1 MADIP
6 SDSDTAVDGLCADK
20 AAEDAAFTRQEQLQ
34 MLEDL
39 KLEHRRIDTEIA
51 ALVDM
56 GAVDMLKIGRM
67 KKIKLS
73 IKDQISYLE
82 NQLTP
87 DIIA

>member
-6 SDSDTAVDGLCADK
+6 IEGDEHKESGDSDLTV
-20 AAEDAAFTRQEQLQ
+20 QEQLD
-34 MLEDL
+34 MLADL
-39 KLEHRRIDTEIA
+39 RGEHRRIDTEIK
-51 ALVDM
+51 ALEDM

-73 IKDQISYLE
+73 NKDQISYLE

>member
-1 MADIP
+1 MTDLTDDNQP
-6 SDSDTAVDGLCADK
+6 ENGELSP
-20 AAEDAAFTRQEQLQ
+20 QELIA
-34 MLEDL
+34 MLDNL
-39 KLEHRRIDTEIA
+39 KIEHRRIDNEIMASTE
-51 ALVDM
+51 M

-82 NQLTP
+82 NQITP

>member
-1 MADIP
+1 MTDLTDDNAPDDRLAKDSAPSEDGELSPQELQDIL
-6 SDSDTAVDGLCADK
+6 A
-20 AAEDAAFTRQEQLQ
+20 
-34 MLEDL
+34 DL
-39 KLEHRRIDTEIA
+39 KTEHRRVDTEIS
-51 ALVDM
+51 ALIDM

-82 NQLTP
+82 NQITP